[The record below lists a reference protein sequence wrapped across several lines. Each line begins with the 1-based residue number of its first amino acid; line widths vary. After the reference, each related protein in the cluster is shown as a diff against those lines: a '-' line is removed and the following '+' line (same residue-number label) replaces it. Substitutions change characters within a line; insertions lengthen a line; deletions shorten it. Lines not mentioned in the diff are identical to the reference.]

1 MSQIF
6 HIQKQK
12 NILSLRADIV
22 RAIRE
27 FFWEKG
33 FLEVEVPLI
42 VRHPGQEPNLSP
54 MEVIV
59 KDERNKEYQGYLHTS
74 PEYALKKVLAAGY
87 TNVFS
92 LGKCFRNNESF
103 GGDHNPEFTML
114 EWYRKE
120 VDFHALMDDCEKMYI
135 HIEKKVHKKIKE
147 VSWKRLHMRDL
158 WKQYIGVNLDMYQ
171 TTEAIFALCKQ
182 KGYTVDEKE
191 TYEALFYRIFLNEI
205 EPKIKEIPFLIIH
218 HYPKQMASLARISKE
233 DPLYAERFELYIDG
247 VEIANAF
254 SELTDKEEQKQRL
267 KKEQQQRKEEQK
279 ETYEVD
285 NDFIDAVGQ
294 LPACAGIALGVD
306 RLVQHYTSCKNIDDV
321 LVLPMS
327 KIFN

>member
-1 MSQIF
+1 
-6 HIQKQK
+6 
-12 NILSLRADIV
+12 
-22 RAIRE
+22 
-27 FFWEKG
+27 
-33 FLEVEVPLI
+33 
-42 VRHPGQEPNLSP
+42 
-54 MEVIV
+54 
-59 KDERNKEYQGYLHTS
+59 
-74 PEYALKKVLAAGY
+74 
-87 TNVFS
+87 
-92 LGKCFRNNESF
+92 
-103 GGDHNPEFTML
+103 
-114 EWYRKE
+114 
-120 VDFHALMDDCEKMYI
+120 
-135 HIEKKVHKKIKE
+135 
-147 VSWKRLHMRDL
+147 
-158 WKQYIGVNLDMYQ
+158 
-171 TTEAIFALCKQ
+171 
-182 KGYTVDEKE
+182 
-191 TYEALFYRIFLNEI
+191 
-205 EPKIKEIPFLIIH
+205 KEIPFLIIH